1 MGFEVAG
8 VPYQKGG
15 VLAAMQYLTATA
27 PQGNRADTLAK
38 AA

>member
-1 MGFEVAG
+1 